1 METLKI
7 RNAEPGDL
15 AQIVAIY
22 NQAIASR
29 RATGHMEPFTVE
41 QRRTWLAAFDFES
54 SGIYVAV
61 TKNRIL
67 GYGTLTPYRPG
78 RQAMNRVAEV
88 SFFIDFGFH
97 GRGLGK
103 ALLGHMIEQARA
115 MRKDS
120 LLAIL
125 LDINQPSV
133 ALLEKFGF
141 ARWGHL
147 PGIIDFEGQR
157 CGQYLYGRHV

>member
-1 METLKI
+1 METLRI
-7 RNAEPGDL
+7 RNAGSQDL
-15 AQIVAIY
+15 PQIVAIH

-29 RATGHMEPFTVE
+29 RATGHMQPFTVE
-41 QRRTWLAAFDFES
+41 QRRAWLSAFDFVS
-54 SGIYVAV
+54 SGIYVAARNGRV
-61 TKNRIL
+61 M

-78 RQAMNRVAEV
+78 RQAMERVAEV
-88 SFFIDFGFH
+88 SFFVDFDFH

-103 ALLGHMIEQARA
+103 ALLGHMIEQAPA
-115 MRKDS
+115 LQKDS